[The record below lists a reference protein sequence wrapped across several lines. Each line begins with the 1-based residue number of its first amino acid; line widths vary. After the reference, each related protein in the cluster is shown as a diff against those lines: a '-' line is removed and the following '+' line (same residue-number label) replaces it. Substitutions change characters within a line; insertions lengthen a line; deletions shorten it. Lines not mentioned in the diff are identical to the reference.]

1 LLVTQEMMMKLYHCY
16 NARSLRA
23 LWAIEEL
30 GLDCELV
37 VLPFPPRVH
46 QRSYLGENPLGT
58 VPLLVDG
65 ETRMTESAAIC
76 DYLGQCYGAGDLVVS
91 PCESGFGAYLNGLHQ
106 GEATLTFPLALVL
119 RYRYFETTDR
129 RQPQV
134 VDDYSRWFLGRLRVL
149 SELLKQEEFVAAG
162 RFTMADISI
171 GYALFLGQEIGL
183 SSEYPSPLAVYLN
196 RLTARPA
203 FLRAQERQGSGSL
216 F

>member
-1 LLVTQEMMMKLYHCY
+1 MKLYHCY
-16 NARSLRA
+16 NARSFRA

-37 VLPFPPRVH
+37 VLRFPPRVH
-46 QRSYLGENPLGT
+46 EKSYLGENPLGT

-76 DYLGQCYGAGDLVVS
+76 EYLGRLYGDGDLVVS
-91 PCESGFGAYLNGLHQ
+91 SHEPGYGAYLNGLHQ
-106 GEATLTFPLALVL
+106 GEATLTFPQALIL
-119 RYRYFETTDR
+119 RYRYFEAAER

-134 VDDYSRWFLGRLRVL
+134 AEDYTRWFLGRLRGLVEPL
-149 SELLKQEEFVAAG
+149 AQEDYVAAG
-162 RFTMADISI
+162 RFTMADVSI
-171 GYALFLGQEIGL
+171 GYALFLGREIGL
-183 SSEYPSPLAVYLN
+183 SSEYPEPVAAYLD

-203 FLRAQERQGSGSL
+203 FRRAQDRQGSGSL

>member
-1 LLVTQEMMMKLYHCY
+1 MKLYHCY
-16 NARSLRA
+16 NARSFRA

-30 GLDCELV
+30 DLDCELV
-37 VLPFPPRVH
+37 VLPFPPRVYEK
-46 QRSYLGENPLGT
+46 SYLGENPLGT

-76 DYLGQCYGAGDLVVS
+76 DYLGQRYGTRDLVVS
-91 PCESGFGAYLNGLHQ
+91 SHEPGFGAYLNGLHQ
-106 GEATLTFPLALVL
+106 GEATLTFPQALVL
-119 RYRYFETTDR
+119 RYRYFETADR

-134 VDDYSRWFLGRLRVL
+134 AEDYSRWFLGRLRVL
-149 SELLKQEEFVAAG
+149 SELLKQADFVAAE

-171 GYALFLGQEIGL
+171 GYALFLGREIGL
-183 SSEYPSPLAVYLN
+183 SPEYPPSVTAYLD